1 MGAGR
6 WRARPSSLTLAP
18 CGQTGKG
25 SRFKTLERNKVVQ
38 MQSNPQ
44 VQPPIRTDQSVFGPL
59 LALMPYLR
67 RYGPQYLWGMLAG
80 IASVGVAALSPYFL
94 RHAIDAIRAGEAYLV
109 WVWAIVGA
117 AVASAIFSWANRQLL
132 VVASRYIEHDLR
144 MDLFQ
149 KALSLD
155 GYFYSKNRIG
165 DLMNKFTTDLGAVRE
180 MLGGGINMGS
190 RLLMFVV
197 FAVASMYLVSVPL
210 ALALSVVFPVIFAV
224 MYYVLRLIDQR
235 YRESQ
240 ESFDRISTRAQEN
253 FSGIRVVKGFALEE
267 RELRAFQALNKDYIA
282 KSLALT
288 RVDGPVRALMGLLMG
303 FAALIVL
310 WMGGGMVIRG
320 EMTAGQFV
328 QFNAY
333 LMMLGWP
340 IVGLGW
346 TLTIFQRGSTSY
358 KRLEEFWHE
367 PARIADP
374 PKALLPQGE
383 RAQSDAN
390 PHAPLPPSPL
400 LPQGEKG
407 VADNFVLRGEV
418 KFEEVSL
425 ELGGRKV
432 LEGITLTIP
441 EGTTLGITGRTG
453 SGKTLLVSLIPRLLD
468 PTEGRVRVGGYDVKG
483 LPLATLRRAIG
494 MVPQEP
500 FLFSDT
506 LAENIC
512 FGLPEVD
519 LERAEWAAKLAGVHD
534 DIMSFPKGYQT
545 SLGERGV
552 TLSGGQRQR
561 TALARALALR
571 PPILILDDAMSA
583 VDTETESRILSGLN
597 SVLGQQTTLLIG
609 HRTSTLQYADW
620 IVVLDH
626 GKIAE
631 EGTHEMLLATG
642 GIYAE
647 LDRIQR
653 LQAEVD

>member
-1 MGAGR
+1 
-6 WRARPSSLTLAP
+6 
-18 CGQTGKG
+18 
-25 SRFKTLERNKVVQ
+25 
-38 MQSNPQ
+38 
-44 VQPPIRTDQSVFGPL
+44 
-59 LALMPYLR
+59 MPYLR
-67 RYGPQYLWGMLAG
+67 RYGPQYGWGMLAG
-80 IASVGVAALSPYFL
+80 IASVGMASLSPFFL

-109 WVWAIVGA
+109 WVWAIVGV
-117 AVASAIFSWANRQLL
+117 AVASAFFSWANRQLL
-132 VVASRYIEHDLR
+132 VVASRHIEHDLR
-144 MDLFQ
+144 MDLFR
-149 KALSLD
+149 KALALD
-155 GYFYSKNRIG
+155 SYFYSKNRIG

-197 FAVASMYLVSVPL
+197 FAVVSMYLVSVPL
-210 ALALSVVFPVIFAV
+210 ALALSLVFPLIFAV
-224 MYYVLRLIDQR
+224 MYYVLRLIDRR

-240 ESFDRISTRAQEN
+240 ESFDKISTRAQEN

-267 RELRAFQALNKDYIA
+267 RELKAFQALNKDYIA

-367 PARIADP
+367 PARITDP
-374 PKALLPQGE
+374 PNAPILQEKQVTDTGL
-383 RAQSDAN
+383 DA
-390 PHAPLPPSPL
+390 PHPPSPIL
-400 LPQGEKG
+400 SQGEKG
-407 VADNFVLRGEV
+407 VAANYLRGEV

-468 PTEGRVRVGGYDVKG
+468 PTEGRVLVGGYDVRE
-483 LPLATLRRAIG
+483 LPLSTLRGAIG

-512 FGLPEVD
+512 FGLPTVD
-519 LERAEWAAKLAGVHD
+519 LEQAEWAAKLAGVHD
-534 DIMSFPKGYQT
+534 DILGFPKGYQT

-561 TALARALALR
+561 VALARALAR
-571 PPILILDDAMSA
+571 KPQILILDDAMSA
-583 VDTETESRILSGLN
+583 VDTETESRILSGLK

-620 IVVLDH
+620 IVVLEH

>member
-1 MGAGR
+1 MVKM
-6 WRARPSSLTLAP
+6 PSSDH
-18 CGQTGKG
+18 
-25 SRFKTLERNKVVQ
+25 SKT
-38 MQSNPQ
+38 SS
-44 VQPPIRTDQSVFGPL
+44 RTDRSVFGPL
-59 LALMPYLR
+59 IALMPYLR

-80 IASVGVAALSPYFL
+80 IASVGASSLSPYFL

-109 WVWAIVGA
+109 WVWAILGA
-117 AVASAIFSWANRQLL
+117 AVASAFFSWANRQLL

-144 MDLFQ
+144 MDLFK

-155 GYFYSKNRIG
+155 SYFYSRNRIG

-197 FAVASMYLVSVPL
+197 FAIAAMYLVNVPL
-210 ALALSVVFPVIFAV
+210 ALALSLVFPIIFAV

-253 FSGIRVVKGFALEE
+253 FSGIRVVKGFALED
-267 RELRAFQALNKDYIA
+267 RELEAFQALNKDYIA

-288 RVDGPVRALMGLLMG
+288 RVDGPVRALMGLMMG

-340 IVGLGW
+340 IIGLGY

-358 KRLEEFWHE
+358 KRLEEFWRE
-367 PARIADP
+367 PARITEP
-374 PKALLPQGE
+374 RPLSP
-383 RAQSDAN
+383 N
-390 PHAPLPPSPL
+390 PAPPSKGSGMAEDSEL
-400 LPQGEKG
+400 AGEI
-407 VADNFVLRGEV
+407 
-418 KFEEVSL
+418 KFDGVSL

-432 LEGITLTIP
+432 LDGITLTIP

-453 SGKTLLVSLIPRLLD
+453 SGKSLLVSLVPRILD
-468 PTEGRVRVGGYDVKG
+468 PTSGRVLVGGYDVKE
-483 LPLATLRRAIG
+483 LPLTTLRAAIG

-512 FGLPEVD
+512 FGLPEVN
-519 LERAEWAAKLAGVHD
+519 LERAIWAAKLAGVHD
-534 DIMSFPKGYQT
+534 DIVGFPKGYET

-561 TALARALALR
+561 VALARALARR
-571 PPILILDDAMSA
+571 PKILILDDAMSA
-583 VDTETESRILSGLN
+583 VDTETESRILSGLK

-626 GKIAE
+626 GRIVE
-631 EGTHEMLLATG
+631 EGTHEMLLAAG

>member
-1 MGAGR
+1 M
-6 WRARPSSLTLAP
+6 
-18 CGQTGKG
+18 
-25 SRFKTLERNKVVQ
+25 
-38 MQSNPQ
+38 
-44 VQPPIRTDQSVFGPL
+44 
-59 LALMPYLR
+59 
-67 RYGPQYLWGMLAG
+67 WGMLAG

-94 RHAIDAIRAGEAYLV
+94 RQAIDAIRAGEAYLV
-109 WVWAIVGA
+109 WVWAIFGA
-117 AVASAIFSWANRQLL
+117 AVASAFFSWANRQLL

-144 MDLFQ
+144 MDLFK
-149 KALSLD
+149 KALALD
-155 GYFYSKNRIG
+155 SYFYSKNRIG

-197 FAVASMYLVSVPL
+197 FAIVAMYLVSVPL
-210 ALALSVVFPVIFAV
+210 ALALSLVFPIIFII
-224 MYYVLRLIDQR
+224 MYYVLRLIDRR

-240 ESFDRISTRAQEN
+240 ESFDKISTRAQEN
-253 FSGIRVVKGFALEE
+253 FSGIRVVKGFALED
-267 RELRAFQALNKDYIA
+267 RELESFQALNKDYIA

-320 EMTAGQFV
+320 EITAGQFV

-358 KRLEEFWHE
+358 KRLEEFWRE
-367 PARIADP
+367 PARITDV
-374 PKALLPQGE
+374 PK
-383 RAQSDAN
+383 ST
-390 PHAPLPPSPL
+390 PPSPG
-400 LPQGEKG
+400 PSSPSGERG
-407 VADNFVLRGEV
+407 VAGDFDLTGEI

-432 LEGITLTIP
+432 LDGITLTIP
-441 EGTTLGITGRTG
+441 KGTTLGITGRTG
-453 SGKTLLVSLIPRLLD
+453 SGKTLLVSLIPRILE
-468 PTEGRVRVGGYDVKG
+468 PTSGRVLVGGYDVKE
-483 LPLATLRRAIG
+483 LPLATLREAIG

-506 LAENIC
+506 LAENIS
-512 FGLPEVD
+512 FGLAHAD
-519 LERAEWAAKLAGVHD
+519 KERAEWAAKLAGVHD
-534 DIMSFPKGYQT
+534 DIVSFPKGYDT

-561 TALARALALR
+561 VALARALAR
-571 PPILILDDAMSA
+571 KPQILILDDAMSA
-583 VDTETESRILSGLN
+583 VDTETESRILSGLK

-620 IVVLDH
+620 IVVLEH

-631 EGTHEMLLATG
+631 EGTHEMLLTTG

>member
-1 MGAGR
+1 M
-6 WRARPSSLTLAP
+6 
-18 CGQTGKG
+18 
-25 SRFKTLERNKVVQ
+25 VQ
-38 MQSNPQ
+38 MQADPSP
-44 VQPPIRTDQSVFGPL
+44 RTDQSVFGPL
-59 LALMPYLR
+59 KALMPYLR
-67 RYGPQYLWGMLAG
+67 RYGPQYWWGMLAG

-94 RHAIDAIRAGEAYLV
+94 RHAIDAIQAGEAYLV
-109 WVWAIVGA
+109 WVWAIFGA
-117 AVASAIFSWANRQLL
+117 AVASAFFSWANRQLL

-144 MDLFQ
+144 MDLFK

-155 GYFYSKNRIG
+155 SYFYGKNRIG

-190 RLLMFVV
+190 RLLMFIV
-197 FAVASMYLVSVPL
+197 FAIVAMYLVSVPL
-210 ALALSVVFPVIFAV
+210 ALALSLVFPTIFVI
-224 MYYVLRLIDQR
+224 MYYVLRLIDRR

-240 ESFDRISTRAQEN
+240 ESFDKISTRAQEN
-253 FSGIRVVKGFALEE
+253 FSGIRVVKGFALED
-267 RELRAFQALNKDYIA
+267 RELESFQALNKDYIA

-303 FAALIVL
+303 SAALIVL

-333 LMMLGWP
+333 LMMMGWP

-358 KRLEEFWHE
+358 KRLEEFWRE
-367 PARIADP
+367 PARIASNPLSSDP
-374 PKALLPQGE
+374 
-383 RAQSDAN
+383 S
-390 PHAPLPPSPL
+390 PPSRGRGAAEGL
-400 LPQGEKG
+400 SL
-407 VADNFVLRGEV
+407 VGEV
-418 KFEEVSL
+418 KFEDVSL

-432 LEGITLTIP
+432 LDGITLTIP
-441 EGTTLGITGRTG
+441 KGTTLGITGRTG
-453 SGKTLLVSLIPRLLD
+453 SGKTLLVSLIPRILD
-468 PTEGRVRVGGYDVKG
+468 PTSGRVLVGGYDVKE
-483 LPLATLRRAIG
+483 LPLATLRGAIG

-506 LAENIC
+506 LAENIS
-512 FGLPEVD
+512 FGLAHTD
-519 LERAEWAAKLAGVHD
+519 KERAEWAAKLAGVHD
-534 DIMSFPKGYQT
+534 DIMGFPKGYDT

-571 PPILILDDAMSA
+571 PQILILDDAMSA
-583 VDTETESRILSGLN
+583 VDTETESRILSGLK
-597 SVLGQQTTLLIG
+597 SVLGQQTTILIG

-620 IVVLDH
+620 IVVLEH

-631 EGTHEMLLATG
+631 EGTHEMLLTTG

>member
-1 MGAGR
+1 M
-6 WRARPSSLTLAP
+6 
-18 CGQTGKG
+18 
-25 SRFKTLERNKVVQ
+25 VQ
-38 MQSNPQ
+38 MQADPSP
-44 VQPPIRTDQSVFGPL
+44 RTDQSVFGPL
-59 LALMPYLR
+59 KALMPYLR
-67 RYGPQYLWGMLAG
+67 RYGPQYWWGMLAG

-109 WVWAIVGA
+109 WVWAIFGA
-117 AVASAIFSWANRQLL
+117 AVASAFFSWANRQLL
-132 VVASRYIEHDLR
+132 VVASRYIEHDIR
-144 MDLFQ
+144 MDLFK

-155 GYFYSKNRIG
+155 SYFYGKNRIG

-190 RLLMFVV
+190 RLLMFIV
-197 FAVASMYLVSVPL
+197 FAIVAMYLVSVPL
-210 ALALSVVFPVIFAV
+210 ALALSLVFPTIFVI
-224 MYYVLRLIDQR
+224 MYYVLRLIDRR

-240 ESFDRISTRAQEN
+240 ESFDKISTRAQEN

-267 RELRAFQALNKDYIA
+267 RELESFQALNKDYIA

-303 FAALIVL
+303 SAALIVL

-358 KRLEEFWHE
+358 KRLEEFWRE
-367 PARIADP
+367 PARIADVQGP
-374 PKALLPQGE
+374 SALSPT
-383 RAQSDAN
+383 S
-390 PHAPLPPSPL
+390 PH
-400 LPQGEKG
+400 
-407 VADNFVLRGEV
+407 LRGEV
-418 KFEEVSL
+418 KFEDVSL

-432 LEGITLTIP
+432 LDSITLTIP
-441 EGTTLGITGRTG
+441 QGTTLGITGRTG
-453 SGKTLLVSLIPRLLD
+453 SGKTLLVNLIPRIME
-468 PTEGRVRVGGYDVKG
+468 PSSGRVLVGGCDVKE
-483 LPLATLRRAIG
+483 LPLATLRGAIG

-506 LAENIC
+506 LAENIS
-512 FGLPEVD
+512 FGLPRTD
-519 LERAEWAAKLAGVHD
+519 KERAKWAAKLAGVHD
-534 DIMSFPKGYQT
+534 DIVSFPKGYDT

-561 TALARALALR
+561 VALARAIAR
-571 PPILILDDAMSA
+571 KPQILILDDAMSA
-583 VDTETESRILSGLN
+583 VDTETESRILSGLK
-597 SVLGQQTTLLIG
+597 SVLGQQTTILIG

-620 IVVLDH
+620 IVVLEH

-631 EGTHEMLLATG
+631 EGTHEMLLTTG

>member
-1 MGAGR
+1 MQTYSDLLFSPKKTDRSVLGPLVA
-6 WRARPSSLTLAP
+6 LAP
-18 CGQTGKG
+18 
-25 SRFKTLERNKVVQ
+25 
-38 MQSNPQ
+38 
-44 VQPPIRTDQSVFGPL
+44 
-59 LALMPYLR
+59 YLQ
-67 RYGPQYLWGMLAG
+67 RYGQQYLWGMLAG
-80 IASVGVAALSPYFL
+80 VASVGMASLSPYFL
-94 RHAIDAIRAGEAYLV
+94 RHAIDAIQASQEYLI
-109 WVWAIVGA
+109 WVGA
-117 AVASAIFSWANRQLL
+117 ILGAATAAAFFAWANRQLL

-144 MDLFQ
+144 MDLFK
-149 KALSLD
+149 KALALD
-155 GYFYSKNRIG
+155 SYFYSKNRIG

-180 MLGGGINMGS
+180 MLGAGINMGS

-197 FAVASMYLVSVPL
+197 FAIVAMYLVSVPL
-210 ALALSVVFPVIFAV
+210 ALALSLVFPIIFVI

-253 FSGIRVVKGFALEE
+253 FSGIRVVKGFALED
-267 RELRAFQALNKDYIA
+267 RELETFQALNKDYIA

-358 KRLEEFWHE
+358 KRLEEFWRE
-367 PARIADP
+367 PARITDIRTP
-374 PKALLPQGE
+374 
-383 RAQSDAN
+383 S
-390 PHAPLPPSPL
+390 SPL
-400 LPQGEKG
+400 RGTTEYLDLAGEI
-407 VADNFVLRGEV
+407 
-418 KFEEVSL
+418 KFEEVHL

-432 LEGITLTIP
+432 LNGITLTIP
-441 EGTTLGITGRTG
+441 KGTTLGITGRTG
-453 SGKTLLVSLIPRLLD
+453 SGKTLLVSLIPRILD
-468 PTEGRVRVGGYDVKG
+468 PTKGRVLVGGSDVREM
-483 LPLATLRRAIG
+483 PLAALRAAIG

-506 LAENIC
+506 LVENIC

-519 LERAEWAAKLAGVHD
+519 LERAIWAARLAGVHD
-534 DIMSFPKGYQT
+534 DIMGFPKGYHT

-561 TALARALALR
+561 VALARALARR
-571 PPILILDDAMSA
+571 PSILILDDAMSA
-583 VDTETESRILSGLN
+583 VDTETESRILSGLKG
-597 SVLGQQTTLLIG
+597 VLGQQTTLLIG

-631 EGTHEMLLATG
+631 EGTHEMLLAAG

>member
-1 MGAGR
+1 M
-6 WRARPSSLTLAP
+6 
-18 CGQTGKG
+18 
-25 SRFKTLERNKVVQ
+25 VQ
-38 MQSNPQ
+38 MHS
-44 VQPPIRTDQSVFGPL
+44 PPLADPPPKTDQSVFDPL
-59 LALMPYLR
+59 KALMPYLR

-94 RHAIDAIRAGEAYLV
+94 RHAIDAIRVGEAYLV
-109 WVWAIVGA
+109 WVWAIFGA
-117 AVASAIFSWANRQLL
+117 AVASAFFSWANRQLL
-132 VVASRYIEHDLR
+132 VVASRYVEHDLR
-144 MDLFQ
+144 MDLFK

-155 GYFYSKNRIG
+155 SYFYGKNRIG

-190 RLLMFVV
+190 RLLMFIV
-197 FAVASMYLVSVPL
+197 FAIVAMYLVSMPL
-210 ALALSVVFPVIFAV
+210 ALALSLVFPTIFVI
-224 MYYVLRLIDQR
+224 MYYVLRLIDRR

-240 ESFDRISTRAQEN
+240 ESFDKISTRAQEN

-267 RELRAFQALNKDYIA
+267 RELESFQALNKDYIT

-303 FAALIVL
+303 SAALIVL

-333 LMMLGWP
+333 LMMMGWP

-358 KRLEEFWHE
+358 KRLEEFWRE
-367 PARIADP
+367 PARIADTQ
-374 PKALLPQGE
+374 KF
-383 RAQSDAN
+383 S
-390 PHAPLPPSPL
+390 PLSPDPSPA
-400 LPQGEKG
+400 QGGKEAAEG
-407 VADNFVLRGEV
+407 FGLRGEV
-418 KFEEVSL
+418 KFEDVSL

-432 LEGITLTIP
+432 LDGITLTIP

-453 SGKTLLVSLIPRLLD
+453 SGKTLLVELIPRIME
-468 PTEGRVRVGGYDVKG
+468 PSSGRVLVGGYDVKE
-483 LPLATLRRAIG
+483 LPLATLRGAIG

-500 FLFSDT
+500 FLFSST
-506 LAENIC
+506 LAENIS
-512 FGLPEVD
+512 FGLAHTD
-519 LERAEWAAKLAGVHD
+519 KERAEWAAKLAGVHD
-534 DIMSFPKGYQT
+534 DIVGFPKGYDT

-571 PPILILDDAMSA
+571 PQILILDDAMSA
-583 VDTETESRILSGLN
+583 VDTETESRILSGLK
-597 SVLGQQTTLLIG
+597 SVLGQQTTILIG

-620 IVVLDH
+620 IVVLEH

>member
-1 MGAGR
+1 M
-6 WRARPSSLTLAP
+6 
-18 CGQTGKG
+18 
-25 SRFKTLERNKVVQ
+25 VQ
-38 MQSNPQ
+38 MQADPSP
-44 VQPPIRTDQSVFGPL
+44 RTDQSVFGPL
-59 LALMPYLR
+59 KALMPYLR
-67 RYGPQYLWGMLAG
+67 RYGPQYWWGMLAG

-94 RHAIDAIRAGEAYLV
+94 RHAIDAIQAGEAYLV
-109 WVWAIVGA
+109 WVWAIFGA
-117 AVASAIFSWANRQLL
+117 AVASAFFSWANRQLL

-144 MDLFQ
+144 MDLFK

-155 GYFYSKNRIG
+155 SYFYGKNRIG

-190 RLLMFVV
+190 RLLMFIV
-197 FAVASMYLVSVPL
+197 FAIVAMYLVSVPL
-210 ALALSVVFPVIFAV
+210 ALALSLVFPTIFVI
-224 MYYVLRLIDQR
+224 MYYVLRLIDRR

-240 ESFDRISTRAQEN
+240 ESFDKISTRAQEN
-253 FSGIRVVKGFALEE
+253 FSGIRVVKGFALED
-267 RELRAFQALNKDYIA
+267 RELESFQALNKDYIA

-303 FAALIVL
+303 SAALIVL

-333 LMMLGWP
+333 QMMMGWP

-358 KRLEEFWHE
+358 KRLEEFWRE
-367 PARIADP
+367 PARIASNPLSSDP
-374 PKALLPQGE
+374 
-383 RAQSDAN
+383 S
-390 PHAPLPPSPL
+390 PPSRGRGAAEGL
-400 LPQGEKG
+400 SL
-407 VADNFVLRGEV
+407 VGEV
-418 KFEEVSL
+418 KFEDVSL

-432 LEGITLTIP
+432 LDGITLTIP
-441 EGTTLGITGRTG
+441 KGTTLGITGRTG
-453 SGKTLLVSLIPRLLD
+453 SGKTLLVSLIPRILD
-468 PTEGRVRVGGYDVKG
+468 PTSGRVLVGGYDVKE
-483 LPLATLRRAIG
+483 LPLATLRGAIG

-506 LAENIC
+506 LAENIS
-512 FGLPEVD
+512 FGLAHTD
-519 LERAEWAAKLAGVHD
+519 KERAEWAAKLAGVHD
-534 DIMSFPKGYQT
+534 DIMGFPKGYDT

-571 PPILILDDAMSA
+571 PQILILDDAMSA
-583 VDTETESRILSGLN
+583 VDTETESRILSGLK
-597 SVLGQQTTLLIG
+597 SVLGQQTTILIG

-620 IVVLDH
+620 IVVLEH

-631 EGTHEMLLATG
+631 EGTHEMLLTTG

>member
-1 MGAGR
+1 M
-6 WRARPSSLTLAP
+6 
-18 CGQTGKG
+18 
-25 SRFKTLERNKVVQ
+25 VQ

-44 VQPPIRTDQSVFGPL
+44 VQPPIRTDRSVFGPL

-155 GYFYSKNRIG
+155 SYFYSKNRIG

-197 FAVASMYLVSVPL
+197 FAVVSMYLVSVPL

-240 ESFDRISTRAQEN
+240 ESFDKISTRAQEN

-374 PKALLPQGE
+374 PNALL
-383 RAQSDAN
+383 
-390 PHAPLPPSPL
+390 L
-400 LPQGEKG
+400 QGEKG
-407 VADNFVLRGEV
+407 VAENFVLRGEV

-425 ELGGRKV
+425 ELGGRRV

-468 PTEGRVRVGGYDVKG
+468 PTEGRVRVGGYDVKD

-534 DIMSFPKGYQT
+534 DIMGFPKGYQT

-583 VDTETESRILSGLN
+583 VDTETESRILSGLK

>member
-1 MGAGR
+1 M
-6 WRARPSSLTLAP
+6 
-18 CGQTGKG
+18 
-25 SRFKTLERNKVVQ
+25 VQ
-38 MQSNPQ
+38 MQSPLQTNPPT
-44 VQPPIRTDQSVFGPL
+44 PPTRTDQSVFGPL
-59 LALMPYLR
+59 KALMPYLK
-67 RYGPQYLWGMLAG
+67 RYGHQYVWGMLAG
-80 IASVGVAALSPYFL
+80 IASVGVAALTPYFL

-109 WVWAIVGA
+109 WVWAIVAGA
-117 AVASAIFSWANRQLL
+117 VVSAVFAWANRQLL

-144 MDLFQ
+144 MDLFK

-155 GYFYSKNRIG
+155 SYFYGKNRIG

-190 RLLMFVV
+190 RLLMFIV
-197 FAVASMYLVSVPL
+197 FAIVAMYLVSVPL
-210 ALALSVVFPVIFAV
+210 ALALSLVFPVIFV
-224 MYYVLRLIDQR
+224 IMYYVLRLIDLR

-253 FSGIRVVKGFALEE
+253 FSGIRVVKGFALEQ
-267 RELRAFQALNKDYIA
+267 RELESFQALNKDYIA

-310 WMGGGMVIRG
+310 WMGGGMVIRE

-333 LMMLGWP
+333 LMMMGWP

-358 KRLEEFWHE
+358 RRLEEFWLE
-367 PARIADP
+367 PVRIGDAEGEGSR
-374 PKALLPQGE
+374 AEGVHPQ
-383 RAQSDAN
+383 
-390 PHAPLPPSPL
+390 PTSPMQATSASL
-400 LPQGEKG
+400 RILPQGEKG
-407 VADNFVLRGEV
+407 VAEDLNGWGEV
-418 KFEEVSL
+418 KFEGVSL
-425 ELGGRKV
+425 ELGGRRV
-432 LEGITLTIP
+432 LDGITLTIP
-441 EGTTLGITGRTG
+441 QGTTLGITGRTG
-453 SGKTLLVSLIPRLLD
+453 SGKTLLVSLIPRIMD
-468 PTEGRVRVGGYDVKG
+468 PTAGRVLVGGHDVKE
-483 LPLATLRRAIG
+483 LSLTTLRSLVG

-506 LAENIC
+506 LVENIC
-512 FGLPEVD
+512 FGLARTD
-519 LERAEWAAKLAGVHD
+519 RERAEWAARLAGIHD
-534 DIMSFPKGYQT
+534 DIMGFPKGYDT

-561 TALARALALR
+561 TALARALAKR
-571 PPILILDDAMSA
+571 PRILILDDAMSA
-583 VDTETESRILSGLN
+583 VDTETESRILSGLK
-597 SVLGQQTTLLIG
+597 SMLGQQTTILIG

-653 LQAEVD
+653 LQAEVE

>member
-1 MGAGR
+1 M
-6 WRARPSSLTLAP
+6 
-18 CGQTGKG
+18 
-25 SRFKTLERNKVVQ
+25 VQ

-44 VQPPIRTDQSVFGPL
+44 VQPPIRTDRSVFGPL

-155 GYFYSKNRIG
+155 SYFYSKNRIG

-197 FAVASMYLVSVPL
+197 FAVVSMYLVSVPL

-240 ESFDRISTRAQEN
+240 ESFDKISTRAQEN

-374 PKALLPQGE
+374 PNALL
-383 RAQSDAN
+383 
-390 PHAPLPPSPL
+390 L
-400 LPQGEKG
+400 QGEKG
-407 VADNFVLRGEV
+407 VAENFVLRGEV

-425 ELGGRKV
+425 ELGGHRV

-468 PTEGRVRVGGYDVKG
+468 PTEGRVRVGGYDVKD

-534 DIMSFPKGYQT
+534 DIMGFPKGYQT

-583 VDTETESRILSGLN
+583 VDTETESRILSGLK

>member
-1 MGAGR
+1 MVKM
-6 WRARPSSLTLAP
+6 PSSDH
-18 CGQTGKG
+18 
-25 SRFKTLERNKVVQ
+25 SKT
-38 MQSNPQ
+38 SS
-44 VQPPIRTDQSVFGPL
+44 RTDRSVFGPL
-59 LALMPYLR
+59 IALMPYLR

-80 IASVGVAALSPYFL
+80 IASVGASSLSPYFL

-109 WVWAIVGA
+109 WVWAILGA
-117 AVASAIFSWANRQLL
+117 AVASAFFSWANRQLL

-144 MDLFQ
+144 MDLFK

-155 GYFYSKNRIG
+155 SYFYSRNRIG

-197 FAVASMYLVSVPL
+197 FAIAAMYLVNVPL
-210 ALALSVVFPVIFAV
+210 ALALSLVFPIIFAV

-253 FSGIRVVKGFALEE
+253 FSGIRVVKGFALED
-267 RELRAFQALNKDYIA
+267 RELEAFQALNKDYIA

-288 RVDGPVRALMGLLMG
+288 RVDGPVRALMGLMMG

-340 IVGLGW
+340 IIGLGY

-358 KRLEEFWHE
+358 KRLEEFWRE
-367 PARIADP
+367 PARITEPA
-374 PKALLPQGE
+374 
-383 RAQSDAN
+383 
-390 PHAPLPPSPL
+390 PPSK
-400 LPQGEKG
+400 GIG
-407 VADNFVLRGEV
+407 VAEGSELAGEI
-418 KFEEVSL
+418 KFEGVSL

-432 LEGITLTIP
+432 LDGITLTIP

-453 SGKTLLVSLIPRLLD
+453 SGKSLLASLVPRILD
-468 PTEGRVRVGGYDVKG
+468 PTSGRVLVGGYDVKE
-483 LPLATLRRAIG
+483 LPLTTLRTAIG

-500 FLFSDT
+500 FLFSET

-512 FGLPEVD
+512 FGLPAVD
-519 LERAEWAAKLAGVHD
+519 LERAVWAAKLAGVHD
-534 DIMSFPKGYQT
+534 DIVGFPKGYET

-561 TALARALALR
+561 VALARALARR
-571 PPILILDDAMSA
+571 PKILILDDAMSA
-583 VDTETESRILSGLN
+583 VDTETESRILSGLK

-626 GKIAE
+626 GRIVE
-631 EGTHEMLLATG
+631 EGTHEMLLAAG

>member
-1 MGAGR
+1 M
-6 WRARPSSLTLAP
+6 
-18 CGQTGKG
+18 
-25 SRFKTLERNKVVQ
+25 Q
-38 MQSNPQ
+38 MQSPPQ
-44 VQPPIRTDQSVFGPL
+44 GPPPRTDQSVFAPL
-59 LALMPYLR
+59 RALMPYLR
-67 RYGPQYLWGMLAG
+67 RYGPQYGWGMLAG

-109 WVWAIVGA
+109 WVWGILGA
-117 AVASAIFSWANRQLL
+117 AVASAFFSWANRQLL

-144 MDLFQ
+144 MDLFR
-149 KALSLD
+149 KALFLD
-155 GYFYSKNRIG
+155 SYFYSKNRIG

-190 RLLMFVV
+190 RLLMFIV
-197 FAVASMYLVSVPL
+197 FAIVAMYLVSVPL
-210 ALALSVVFPVIFAV
+210 ALALSLVFPTIFVI
-224 MYYVLRLIDQR
+224 MYYVLRLIDRR

-240 ESFDRISTRAQEN
+240 ESFDKISTRAQEN

-267 RELRAFQALNKDYIA
+267 RELESFQRLNKDYIA

-333 LMMLGWP
+333 LMMMGWP

-367 PARIADP
+367 PARITNPERFSLSPSASF
-374 PKALLPQGE
+374 PQAE
-383 RAQSDAN
+383 DLS
-390 PHAPLPPSPL
+390 
-400 LPQGEKG
+400 
-407 VADNFVLRGEV
+407 GEV
-418 KFEEVSL
+418 KFENVSL

-432 LEGITLTIP
+432 LDGITLTIP

-453 SGKTLLVSLIPRLLD
+453 SGKTLLVSLIPRILD
-468 PTEGRVRVGGYDVKG
+468 PTGGRVLVGGYDARE
-483 LPLATLRRAIG
+483 LPLSTLRSAIG

-506 LAENIC
+506 LAENIS
-512 FGLPEVD
+512 FGLAQTD
-519 LERAEWAAKLAGVHD
+519 KERIEWAARLAGVHD
-534 DIMSFPKGYQT
+534 DIVGFPKGYDT

-571 PPILILDDAMSA
+571 PKILILDDAMSA
-583 VDTETESRILSGLN
+583 VDTETESRILSGLK

-620 IVVLDH
+620 IVVLEQ

>member
-1 MGAGR
+1 MVNMP
-6 WRARPSSLTLAP
+6 PSVLPEAP
-18 CGQTGKG
+18 A
-25 SRFKTLERNKVVQ
+25 
-38 MQSNPQ
+38 
-44 VQPPIRTDQSVFGPL
+44 RTDQSVLGPL
-59 LALMPYLR
+59 KALMPYLK

-80 IASVGVAALSPYFL
+80 IASVGMASLSPYFL
-94 RHAIDAIRAGEAYLV
+94 RHAIDAIQAKEGYLV
-109 WVWAIVGA
+109 WAWAILGT
-117 AVASAIFSWANRQLL
+117 AVASAFFSWANRQLL

-144 MDLFQ
+144 MDLFK

-155 GYFYSKNRIG
+155 SYFYSKNRIG

-180 MLGGGINMGS
+180 MLGAGINMGS
-190 RLLMFVV
+190 RLLMFVA
-197 FAVASMYLVSVPL
+197 FATAAMYLVSVPL
-210 ALALSVVFPVIFAV
+210 ALALSLVFPIIFGV
-224 MYYVLRLIDQR
+224 MYYVLRLIDRR

-253 FSGIRVVKGFALEE
+253 FSGIRVVKGFALED
-267 RELRAFQALNKDYIA
+267 RELEAFQTLNKDYIA

-310 WMGGGMVIRG
+310 WIGGGMVIRG

-346 TLTIFQRGSTSY
+346 MLTIFQRGSTSY
-358 KRLEEFWHE
+358 KRLEEFWRE
-367 PARIADP
+367 PARILDMSTLSP
-374 PKALLPQGE
+374 GKAALG
-383 RAQSDAN
+383 
-390 PHAPLPPSPL
+390 
-400 LPQGEKG
+400 
-407 VADNFVLRGEV
+407 LRGEV
-418 KFEEVSL
+418 KFTDVRL
-425 ELGGRKV
+425 QLGGRNV
-432 LEGITLTIP
+432 LDGITLTIP
-441 EGTTLGITGRTG
+441 EGATLGITGRTG
-453 SGKTLLVSLIPRLLD
+453 SGKTLLVSLIPRILD
-468 PTEGRVRVGGYDVKG
+468 PSQGRVQVGGYDVRE
-483 LPLATLRRAIG
+483 LPLATLRAAIG

-519 LERAEWAAKLAGVHD
+519 LERAIWAARLAGVHD
-534 DIMSFPKGYQT
+534 EILAFPKGYDT
-545 SLGERGV
+545 PLGERGV

-561 TALARALALR
+561 VALARALAR
-571 PPILILDDAMSA
+571 KPQILILDDAMSA
-583 VDTETESRILSGLN
+583 VDTETESRILSGLK
-597 SVLGQQTTLLIG
+597 SVLGQQTTILIG

-631 EGTHEMLLATG
+631 EGTHEMLLAAG

-647 LDRIQR
+647 LDRIQH

>member
-1 MGAGR
+1 M
-6 WRARPSSLTLAP
+6 
-18 CGQTGKG
+18 
-25 SRFKTLERNKVVQ
+25 VQ
-38 MQSNPQ
+38 MQSSAD
-44 VQPPIRTDQSVFGPL
+44 PPPRTDQSVFGPL
-59 LALMPYLR
+59 KALMPYLE
-67 RYGPQYLWGMLAG
+67 RYGPQYMWGMLAG

-94 RHAIDAIRAGEAYLV
+94 RLAIDAIRAGEAYLV
-109 WVWAIVGA
+109 WVWAIFGA
-117 AVASAIFSWANRQLL
+117 AVASAFFSWANRQLL

-144 MDLFQ
+144 MDLFK
-149 KALSLD
+149 KALALD
-155 GYFYSKNRIG
+155 SYFYGKNRIG

-197 FAVASMYLVSVPL
+197 FAIVAMYLVSVPL
-210 ALALSVVFPVIFAV
+210 ALALSLVFPIIFII
-224 MYYVLRLIDQR
+224 MYYVLRLIDRR

-240 ESFDRISTRAQEN
+240 ESFDKISTRAQEN
-253 FSGIRVVKGFALEE
+253 FSGIRVVKGFALED
-267 RELRAFQALNKDYIA
+267 RELESFQALNKDYIA

-320 EMTAGQFV
+320 EITAGQFV

-358 KRLEEFWHE
+358 KRLEEFWRE
-367 PARIADP
+367 PARITDV
-374 PKALLPQGE
+374 PK
-383 RAQSDAN
+383 ST
-390 PHAPLPPSPL
+390 PPSPG
-400 LPQGEKG
+400 PSSPSGERG
-407 VADNFVLRGEV
+407 VAGDFDLTGEI

-432 LEGITLTIP
+432 LDGITLTIP
-441 EGTTLGITGRTG
+441 KGTTLGITGRTG
-453 SGKTLLVSLIPRLLD
+453 SGKTLLVNLIPRILE
-468 PTEGRVRVGGYDVKG
+468 PTSGRVLVGGYDVKE
-483 LPLATLRRAIG
+483 LPLATLRGAIG

-506 LAENIC
+506 LAENIS
-512 FGLPEVD
+512 FGLTHTD
-519 LERAEWAAKLAGVHD
+519 KERAEWAAKLAGVHD
-534 DIMSFPKGYQT
+534 DIVSFPKGYDT

-561 TALARALALR
+561 VALARALAR
-571 PPILILDDAMSA
+571 KPQILILDDAMSA
-583 VDTETESRILSGLN
+583 VDTETESRILSGLK

-620 IVVLDH
+620 IVVLEH

-631 EGTHEMLLATG
+631 EGTHEMLLTTG

>member
-1 MGAGR
+1 
-6 WRARPSSLTLAP
+6 
-18 CGQTGKG
+18 
-25 SRFKTLERNKVVQ
+25 
-38 MQSNPQ
+38 
-44 VQPPIRTDQSVFGPL
+44 
-59 LALMPYLR
+59 MPYLR

-94 RHAIDAIRAGEAYLV
+94 RQAIDAIRAGEAYLV

-155 GYFYSKNRIG
+155 SYFYSKNRIG

-197 FAVASMYLVSVPL
+197 FAVVSMYLVSVPL

-253 FSGIRVVKGFALEE
+253 FSGIRVVKGFALEK

-367 PARIADP
+367 PARIANP
-374 PKALLPQGE
+374 PNALL
-383 RAQSDAN
+383 A
-390 PHAPLPPSPL
+390 
-400 LPQGEKG
+400 QGEKG
-407 VADNFVLRGEV
+407 VAENFVLRGEV

-468 PTEGRVRVGGYDVKG
+468 PTEGRVRVGGYDVKD

-519 LERAEWAAKLAGVHD
+519 LERAEWAARLAGVHD

-583 VDTETESRILSGLN
+583 VDTETESRILSGLK
-597 SVLGQQTTLLIG
+597 SVLGQQTTFLIG

-620 IVVLDH
+620 IVVLEH

-631 EGTHEMLLATG
+631 EGTHDMLLATG

>member
-1 MGAGR
+1 M
-6 WRARPSSLTLAP
+6 
-18 CGQTGKG
+18 
-25 SRFKTLERNKVVQ
+25 
-38 MQSNPQ
+38 
-44 VQPPIRTDQSVFGPL
+44 
-59 LALMPYLR
+59 ALMPYLR

-80 IASVGVAALSPYFL
+80 IASVGVASLSPYFL

-109 WVWAIVGA
+109 WIWAILGA
-117 AVASAIFSWANRQLL
+117 AVASAFFSWANRQLL

-144 MDLFQ
+144 MDLFK
-149 KALSLD
+149 KALALD
-155 GYFYSKNRIG
+155 SYFYGKNRIG

-197 FAVASMYLVSVPL
+197 FAIAAMYLVSVPL
-210 ALALSVVFPVIFAV
+210 ALALSLVFPLIFAV
-224 MYYVLRLIDQR
+224 MYYVLRLIDRR

-253 FSGIRVVKGFALEE
+253 FSGIRVVKGFALED
-267 RELRAFQALNKDYIA
+267 RELETFQALNKDYIA

-340 IVGLGW
+340 IIGLGW

-358 KRLEEFWHE
+358 KRLEEFWRE
-367 PARIADP
+367 PARITDV
-374 PKALLPQGE
+374 
-383 RAQSDAN
+383 R
-390 PHAPLPPSPL
+390 PLSSTPSL
-400 LPQGEKG
+400 S
-407 VADNFVLRGEV
+407 LRGEI

-432 LEGITLTIP
+432 LDGITLTIP
-441 EGTTLGITGRTG
+441 QGTTLGITGRTG
-453 SGKTLLVSLIPRLLD
+453 SGKTLLVSLIPRILD
-468 PTEGRVRVGGYDVKG
+468 PSAGRVLVGGHNVKE
-483 LPLATLRRAIG
+483 LPLATLRAAIG

-506 LAENIC
+506 LVENIC

-519 LERAEWAAKLAGVHD
+519 LERAIWAAKLAGVHD
-534 DIMSFPKGYQT
+534 DIVGFPKGYDT

-561 TALARALALR
+561 VALARALAR
-571 PPILILDDAMSA
+571 KPQILILDDAMSA
-583 VDTETESRILSGLN
+583 VDTETESRILSGLK

-631 EGTHEMLLATG
+631 EGTHEMLLAAG

>member
-1 MGAGR
+1 MVNMP
-6 WRARPSSLTLAP
+6 PSVSSETPA
-18 CGQTGKG
+18 
-25 SRFKTLERNKVVQ
+25 
-38 MQSNPQ
+38 
-44 VQPPIRTDQSVFGPL
+44 RTDWSVLGPL
-59 LALMPYLR
+59 KALMPYLK

-80 IASVGVAALSPYFL
+80 IASVGMASLSPYFL
-94 RHAIDAIRAGEAYLV
+94 RHAIDAIQAKEGYLV
-109 WVWAIVGA
+109 WVWAILGA
-117 AVASAIFSWANRQLL
+117 AVASAFFSWANRQLL

-144 MDLFQ
+144 MDLFK

-155 GYFYSKNRIG
+155 SYFYSKNRIG

-180 MLGGGINMGS
+180 MLGAGINMGS
-190 RLLMFVV
+190 RLLMFLV
-197 FAVASMYLVSVPL
+197 FAVAAMYLVSVPL
-210 ALALSVVFPVIFAV
+210 ALALSLVFPIIFGV
-224 MYYVLRLIDQR
+224 MYYVLRLIDRR

-253 FSGIRVVKGFALEE
+253 FSGIRVVKGFALED
-267 RELRAFQALNKDYIA
+267 RELEAFQTLNKDYIA

-310 WMGGGMVIRG
+310 WIGGGMVIRG

-358 KRLEEFWHE
+358 KRLEEFWRE
-367 PARIADP
+367 PARIVDM
-374 PKALLPQGE
+374 
-383 RAQSDAN
+383 STF
-390 PHAPLPPSPL
+390 SPL
-400 LPQGEKG
+400 SSKGNAVLPG
-407 VADNFVLRGEV
+407 LRGEV
-418 KFEEVSL
+418 KFTDVRL
-425 ELGGRKV
+425 QLGGRNV
-432 LEGITLTIP
+432 LDGLTLTIP
-441 EGTTLGITGRTG
+441 EGATLGITGRTG
-453 SGKTLLVSLIPRLLD
+453 SGKTLLVSLIPRILD
-468 PTEGRVRVGGYDVKG
+468 PSQGRVQVGGYDVRE
-483 LPLATLRRAIG
+483 LPLATLRAAIG

-519 LERAEWAAKLAGVHD
+519 LERAIWAAKLAGVHD
-534 DIMSFPKGYQT
+534 DIVAFPKGYDT

-561 TALARALALR
+561 VALARALAR
-571 PPILILDDAMSA
+571 KPQILILDDAMSA
-583 VDTETESRILSGLN
+583 VDTETESRILSGLK
-597 SVLGQQTTLLIG
+597 SVLGQQTTILIG

-631 EGTHEMLLATG
+631 EGTHEMLLAAG

>member
-1 MGAGR
+1 MV
-6 WRARPSSLTLAP
+6 
-18 CGQTGKG
+18 K
-25 SRFKTLERNKVVQ
+25 
-38 MQSNPQ
+38 M
-44 VQPPIRTDQSVFGPL
+44 QPPDQAQPHPRTDRSVFGPL
-59 LALMPYLR
+59 RALMPYLR

-109 WVWAIVGA
+109 WVWAILGA
-117 AVASAIFSWANRQLL
+117 AVASAFFSWANRQLL

-144 MDLFQ
+144 MDLFK

-155 GYFYSKNRIG
+155 SYFYGKNRIG

-197 FAVASMYLVSVPL
+197 FAIVSMYLVSVPL
-210 ALALSVVFPVIFAV
+210 ALALSLVFPVIFVV

-240 ESFDRISTRAQEN
+240 ESFDKISTRAQEN

-267 RELRAFQALNKDYIA
+267 RELKSFQALNKDYIA

-374 PKALLPQGE
+374 PNSLLPNG
-383 RAQSDAN
+383 A
-390 PHAPLPPSPL
+390 
-400 LPQGEKG
+400 KG
-407 VADNFVLRGEV
+407 VADGFLRGEV

-432 LEGITLTIP
+432 LDGITLTIP

-468 PTEGRVRVGGYDVKG
+468 PTAGRVLVGGYDVKE

-506 LAENIC
+506 LLENIC
-512 FGLPEVD
+512 FGLPEAD
-519 LERAEWAAKLAGVHD
+519 PQRAEWAAKLAGVHD
-534 DIMSFPKGYQT
+534 DIVGFPKGYHT

-583 VDTETESRILSGLN
+583 VDTETESRILSGLK
-597 SVLGQQTTLLIG
+597 SMLGQQTTLLIG

-631 EGTHEMLLATG
+631 EGTHEMLLTTG

>member
-1 MGAGR
+1 MQTYSDLLFSPKKTDRSVLGPLVA
-6 WRARPSSLTLAP
+6 LAP
-18 CGQTGKG
+18 
-25 SRFKTLERNKVVQ
+25 
-38 MQSNPQ
+38 
-44 VQPPIRTDQSVFGPL
+44 
-59 LALMPYLR
+59 YLQ
-67 RYGPQYLWGMLAG
+67 RYGQQYLWGMLAG
-80 IASVGVAALSPYFL
+80 VASVGMASLSPYFL
-94 RHAIDAIRAGEAYLV
+94 RHAIDAIQASQEYLI
-109 WVWAIVGA
+109 WVGA
-117 AVASAIFSWANRQLL
+117 ILGAATAAAFFAWANRQLL

-144 MDLFQ
+144 MDLFK
-149 KALSLD
+149 KALALD
-155 GYFYSKNRIG
+155 SYFYSKNRIG

-180 MLGGGINMGS
+180 MLGAGINMGS

-197 FAVASMYLVSVPL
+197 FAIVAMYLVSVPL
-210 ALALSVVFPVIFAV
+210 ALALSLVFPIIFVI

-253 FSGIRVVKGFALEE
+253 FSGIRVVKGFALED
-267 RELRAFQALNKDYIA
+267 RELETFQALNKDYIA

-288 RVDGPVRALMGLLMG
+288 RVEGPVRALMGLLMG

-358 KRLEEFWHE
+358 KRLEEFWRE
-367 PARIADP
+367 PARITDTP
-374 PKALLPQGE
+374 DSSKRSL
-383 RAQSDAN
+383 
-390 PHAPLPPSPL
+390 APLH
-400 LPQGEKG
+400 
-407 VADNFVLRGEV
+407 LRGEV

-432 LEGITLTIP
+432 LDGITLTIP

-453 SGKTLLVSLIPRLLD
+453 SGKTLLVSLIPRILE
-468 PTEGRVRVGGYDVKG
+468 PTTGRVLVGGSDVKE
-483 LPLATLRRAIG
+483 LPLAALRAAIG

-506 LAENIC
+506 LVENIC

-519 LERAEWAAKLAGVHD
+519 LERATWAAKLAGVHD
-534 DIMSFPKGYQT
+534 DIMSFPKGYHT

-561 TALARALALR
+561 VALARALAR
-571 PPILILDDAMSA
+571 KPSILILDDAMSA
-583 VDTETESRILSGLN
+583 VDTETESRILAGLKG
-597 SVLGQQTTLLIG
+597 VLGQQTTILIG

>member
-1 MGAGR
+1 
-6 WRARPSSLTLAP
+6 
-18 CGQTGKG
+18 
-25 SRFKTLERNKVVQ
+25 
-38 MQSNPQ
+38 
-44 VQPPIRTDQSVFGPL
+44 
-59 LALMPYLR
+59 MPYLK

-80 IASVGVAALSPYFL
+80 IASVGMASLSPYFL
-94 RHAIDAIRAGEAYLV
+94 RHAIDAIQAKEGYLV
-109 WVWAIVGA
+109 WVWAILGT
-117 AVASAIFSWANRQLL
+117 AVASAFFSWANRQLL

-144 MDLFQ
+144 MDLFK

-155 GYFYSKNRIG
+155 SYFYSKNRIG

-180 MLGGGINMGS
+180 MLGAGINMGS
-190 RLLMFVV
+190 RLLMFVA
-197 FAVASMYLVSVPL
+197 FAIAAMYLVSVPL
-210 ALALSVVFPVIFAV
+210 ALALSLVFPIIFGV
-224 MYYVLRLIDQR
+224 MYYVLRLIDRR

-253 FSGIRVVKGFALEE
+253 FSGIRVVKGFALED
-267 RELRAFQALNKDYIA
+267 RELEAFQTLNKDYIA

-310 WMGGGMVIRG
+310 WIGGGMVIRG

-358 KRLEEFWHE
+358 KRLEEFWRE
-367 PARIADP
+367 PARILDMSTLSP
-374 PKALLPQGE
+374 GKAALG
-383 RAQSDAN
+383 
-390 PHAPLPPSPL
+390 
-400 LPQGEKG
+400 
-407 VADNFVLRGEV
+407 LRGEA
-418 KFEEVSL
+418 KFTDVRL
-425 ELGGRKV
+425 QLGGRNV
-432 LEGITLTIP
+432 LDGITLTIP
-441 EGTTLGITGRTG
+441 EGATLGITGRTG
-453 SGKTLLVSLIPRLLD
+453 SGKTLLVSLIPRILD
-468 PTEGRVRVGGYDVKG
+468 PSQGRVQVGGYDVRE
-483 LPLATLRRAIG
+483 LPLATLRAAIG

-519 LERAEWAAKLAGVHD
+519 LERAIWAAKLAGVHD
-534 DIMSFPKGYQT
+534 DIVAFPKGYDT

-561 TALARALALR
+561 VALARALAR
-571 PPILILDDAMSA
+571 KPQILILDDAMSA
-583 VDTETESRILSGLN
+583 VDTETESRILSGLK
-597 SVLGQQTTLLIG
+597 SVLGQQTTILIG

-631 EGTHEMLLATG
+631 EGTHEMLLAAG

>member
-1 MGAGR
+1 
-6 WRARPSSLTLAP
+6 
-18 CGQTGKG
+18 
-25 SRFKTLERNKVVQ
+25 
-38 MQSNPQ
+38 
-44 VQPPIRTDQSVFGPL
+44 
-59 LALMPYLR
+59 MPYLR

-80 IASVGVAALSPYFL
+80 IASVGVASLSPYFL

-109 WVWAIVGA
+109 WVWAILGA
-117 AVASAIFSWANRQLL
+117 AVASAFFSWANRQLL

-144 MDLFQ
+144 MDLFK

-155 GYFYSKNRIG
+155 SYFYGKNRIG

-197 FAVASMYLVSVPL
+197 FAIAAMYLVSVPL
-210 ALALSVVFPVIFAV
+210 ALTLSLVFPIIFAV
-224 MYYVLRLIDQR
+224 MYYVLRLIDRR

-253 FSGIRVVKGFALEE
+253 FSGIRVVKGFALED
-267 RELRAFQALNKDYIA
+267 RELEAFQALNKDYIA

-303 FAALIVL
+303 LAALIVL

-340 IVGLGW
+340 IIGLGY

-358 KRLEEFWHE
+358 KRLEEFWRE
-367 PARIADP
+367 PARIASNSLSPDP
-374 PKALLPQGE
+374 
-383 RAQSDAN
+383 S
-390 PHAPLPPSPL
+390 PPSRERGAAERL
-400 LPQGEKG
+400 SL
-407 VADNFVLRGEV
+407 VGEV

-432 LEGITLTIP
+432 LDGITLTIP

-453 SGKTLLVSLIPRLLD
+453 SGKSLLVSLIPRILD
-468 PTEGRVRVGGYDVKG
+468 PSEGRVLVGGYDVKE
-483 LPLATLRRAIG
+483 LPLTTLRAAIG

-500 FLFSDT
+500 FLFSET

-519 LERAEWAAKLAGVHD
+519 LERAVWAAKLAGVHD
-534 DIMSFPKGYQT
+534 DIVGFPRGYET

-561 TALARALALR
+561 VALARALAR
-571 PPILILDDAMSA
+571 KPQILILDDAMSA
-583 VDTETESRILSGLN
+583 VDTETESRILSGLK

-620 IVVLDH
+620 IVVLEH
-626 GKIAE
+626 GRIVE
-631 EGTHEMLLATG
+631 EGTHEMLLAAG
-642 GIYAE
+642 GLYAE